1 MRQQVEVKSVSADGY
16 AHVAAIRRSAC
27 SGDCHKCSGCGAVVQ
42 EVQVRAK
49 NLIGAVPGD
58 QVIVESST
66 RAVFSALLVVYLLP
80 IILLLAGYFVGYGLQ
95 LRPGLWSLA
104 GFCLGIV
111 VILLYN
117 RHISHRSQMQFTITA
132 FAA

>member
-1 MRQQVEVKSVSADGY
+1 MRQQVEVKSVSTDGY

-42 EVQVRAK
+42 EVQVRAR

-58 QVIVESST
+58 QVIVETST

-80 IILLLAGYFVGYGLQ
+80 VVLLLGGYFLGYGLGW
-95 LRPGLWSLA
+95 RPGLWALG
-104 GFCLGIV
+104 GFALGVVLIV
-111 VILLYN
+111 LYN
-117 RHISHRSQMQFTITA
+117 RYVSRRGQVDFSITA
-132 FAA
+132 FAP